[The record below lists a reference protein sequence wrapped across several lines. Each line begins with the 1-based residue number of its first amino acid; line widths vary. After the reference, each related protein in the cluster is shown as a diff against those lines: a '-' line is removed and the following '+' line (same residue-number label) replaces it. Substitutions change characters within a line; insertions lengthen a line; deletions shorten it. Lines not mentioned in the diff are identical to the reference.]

1 MTLRGNPLLLLS
13 RDWSASLRV
22 CAVVFVYVGWGHVSR
37 SDGAV
42 AKVQGEPFLLRH
54 LFFLPDWLQ
63 RFSCIFTVG
72 CCGMW
77 RRALALKH
85 VCVCSLAYGHTRAH
99 VQWRNEIAVG
109 VESERFH
116 LRRLLSSSSS
126 LLSECQRWM
135 LCWSPPVDKI
145 RTTCSSYLLAKGVPG
160 GPADART
167 SLLLP
172 PPPPLPASA
181 SCQESEK

>member
-1 MTLRGNPLLLLS
+1 MSWAAPLEITQMTLRGNPLLLS

-42 AKVQGEPFLLRH
+42 SKVQGEPFLLGH

-85 VCVCSLAYGHTRAH
+85 VCVFACVWTRACTCSMKK
-99 VQWRNEIAVG
+99 WDRGGSRVG
-109 VESERFH
+109 AF
-116 LRRLLSSSSS
+116 SSS
-126 LLSECQRWM
+126 
-135 LCWSPPVDKI
+135 
-145 RTTCSSYLLAKGVPG
+145 
-160 GPADART
+160 
-167 SLLLP
+167 
-172 PPPPLPASA
+172 ASA
-181 SCQESEK
+181 FFLLFAALWMSALDAVLEPSRR